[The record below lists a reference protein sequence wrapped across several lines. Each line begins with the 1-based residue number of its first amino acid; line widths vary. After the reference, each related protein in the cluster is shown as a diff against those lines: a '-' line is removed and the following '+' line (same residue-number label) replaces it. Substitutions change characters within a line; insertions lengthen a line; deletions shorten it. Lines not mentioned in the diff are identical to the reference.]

1 MSMTP
6 FSDEFMEAKVN
17 NIYQGDPSQGLAGV
31 FVNLTLMIEENGE
44 TMRPAL
50 RGDIQRH
57 LLGVIHRRNNN
68 IGNSALFVESP
79 PGSVSNV
86 QDLDECMR
94 HDLHDCHPEAICS
107 NVWGGFRCECGA
119 GFRDPHADS
128 TYRAGR
134 ECLSCSDSFC
144 NKRGTCS
151 FDTGGNQ
158 VCSCSGTYY
167 GATCEIDGEVLAVA
181 VGASVA
187 AIIIIILTLICL
199 VMWR

>member
-6 FSDEFMEAKVN
+6 FSDEFMEGKVN
-17 NIYQGDPSQGLAGV
+17 NIYQGDPAQGLAGV

-44 TMRPAL
+44 TTRPAV

-68 IGNSALFVESP
+68 IGNSALYVESP
-79 PGSVSNV
+79 PGSVSQI
-86 QDLDECMR
+86 QDLDECTSP
-94 HDLHDCHPEAICS
+94 DLNDCNSDAMCS
-107 NVWGGFRCECGA
+107 NVWGGFRCECDR
-119 GFRDPHADS
+119 GFRDPHYDQPQ
-128 TYRAGR
+128 RAGR
-134 ECLSCSDSFC
+134 ECLSCADTFC
-144 NKRGTCS
+144 NNRGQCS
-151 FDTGGNQ
+151 FDAVGNQ
-158 VCSCSGTYY
+158 VCTCNGSYY
-167 GATCEIDGEVLAVA
+167 GSTCEVDGEVLAVA

>member
-17 NIYQGDPSQGLAGV
+17 NIYQGDPAQGLAGV

-44 TMRPAL
+44 TTRPAL
-50 RGDIQRH
+50 KSDIQRH

-68 IGNSALFVESP
+68 IGNSALYVESP
-79 PGSVSNV
+79 PGSVSAL
-86 QDLDECMR
+86 QDLDECVS
-94 HDLHDCHPEAICS
+94 HDLNDCHPEAICS
-107 NVWGGFRCECGA
+107 NIWGGFRCDCID
-119 GFRDPHADS
+119 GFKDVYADQPS
-128 TYRAGR
+128 RAGR
-134 ECLSCSDSFC
+134 ECHTCSDSFC
-144 NKRGTCS
+144 NNRGTCS
-151 FDTGGNQ
+151 FDAGGNQ
-158 VCSCSGTYY
+158 VCVCLSSYY
-167 GATCEIDGEVLAVA
+167 GATCDVDGEVLAVA